1 MPGIRLRRN
10 RWFALVA
17 ALAFLLGASAALAGT
32 LDQAQEDTSN
42 CPRAVDDFQ
51 DTAQSFTAGLSGD
64 LDQVDFNF
72 GPLAA
77 GAPAVAVQIRTVT
90 TTLGGDVPSGT
101 VLATETVAPVT
112 GWNTVPFDP
121 TVPLTAGTKYAIVL
135 DANGGVAFWL
145 GSTTDAYADGN
156 PSANFLGIGWSA
168 AAGCDQAFRTY
179 VAAPAVRP
187 TSKQQC
193 KKGGWRRF
201 KNPSFKNQGQCVAY
215 VNHQAGKRKDDKNDN
230 GKKKGQGKKQ

>member
-1 MPGIRLRRN
+1 MPGIRLRRI
-10 RWFALVA
+10 RWFALGA

-32 LDQAQEDTSN
+32 LDQAQQDTSN
-42 CPRAVDDFQ
+42 CARAVDDFQ
-51 DTAQSFTAGLSGD
+51 DTAQSFTAGRSGD
-64 LDQVDFNF
+64 LDQVDFNL

-90 TTLGGDVPSGT
+90 TTARGDVPSGT
-101 VLATETVAPVT
+101 VLATETVAPAT

-121 TVPLTAGTKYAIVL
+121 TVPVTAGTKYAIVL
-135 DANGGVAFWL
+135 DANESVAFWL
-145 GSTTDAYADGN
+145 GSTTDAYAGGN
-156 PSANFLGIGWSA
+156 PSADFLGIGWLA
-168 AAGCDQAFRTY
+168 AAECDQAFRTY

-201 KNPSFKNQGQCVAY
+201 KNPSFKNQGQCVVY
-215 VNHQAGKRKDDKNDN
+215 VNRHNGKGKDDQMSN
-230 GKKKGQGKKQ
+230 GKKKGHGKRN